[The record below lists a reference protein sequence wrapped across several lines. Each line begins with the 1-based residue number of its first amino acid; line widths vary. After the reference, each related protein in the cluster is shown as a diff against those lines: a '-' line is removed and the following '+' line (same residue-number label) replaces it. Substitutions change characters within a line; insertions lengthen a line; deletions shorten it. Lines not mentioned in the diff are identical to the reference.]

1 MGLFGSRGLSSESV
15 LTSTF
20 VTFGQS
26 IDAVESANNLTCTK
40 AWDLF
45 VNSVGQCVDTNLM
58 SVQAGDIAVELG
70 KFPKNHQITTDLID
84 LRSKHAQVQNFVDS
98 NKRVLDVRYSPKA
111 VSQKI
116 DWKPQDFANTLVG
129 LAKSDYPNFGDSNDD
144 QKFYAILGI
153 FMMTLIS
160 DSQSDTS
167 SNLTFRRA
175 IGYEFTLRWLAQ
187 WNISKVL

>member
-1 MGLFGSRGLSSESV
+1 MGFFGSRGLNSESV
-15 LTSTF
+15 LSSTF
-20 VTFGQS
+20 ITFGQS
-26 IDAVESANNLTCTK
+26 IDAVESGNSLTCPK

-70 KFPKNHQITTDLID
+70 KFPKNHEIITDLID
-84 LRSKHAQVQNFVDS
+84 LRSKHSRVQAFVDS
-98 NKRVLDVRYSPKA
+98 NKRVLDIRYSPKA
-111 VSQKI
+111 VNHKI
-116 DWKPQDFANTLVG
+116 DWKPKDFADALTN
-129 LAKSDYPNFGDSNDD
+129 LAKSDYPNFGESQED

-167 SNLTFRRA
+167 SNLTFRRG
-175 IGYEFTLRWLAQ
+175 IGYEFALRWLAQ
-187 WNISKVL
+187 WNVAKAL